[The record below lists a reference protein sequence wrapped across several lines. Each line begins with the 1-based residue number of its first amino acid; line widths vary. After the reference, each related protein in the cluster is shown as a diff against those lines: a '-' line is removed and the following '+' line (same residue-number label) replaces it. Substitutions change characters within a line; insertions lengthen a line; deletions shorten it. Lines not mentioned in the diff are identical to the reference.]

1 MRYLAQ
7 ERLAELQQ
15 LTRAFRANVLIVGPL
30 AASQHDEIVQL
41 VTRQT
46 GFDVLYAQ
54 RASTLVLPTHSEV
67 IVVLDDVCALSPD
80 DQDRLLEFISRYD
93 GLVVSFALRSP
104 YAMVCAGTFIE
115 RLYYHL
121 NTVCVV
127 LADE

>member
-1 MRYLAQ
+1 MGECGPDAVPSK
-7 ERLAELQQ
+7 EL
-15 LTRAFRANVLIVGPL
+15 R
-30 AASQHDEIVQL
+30 AAS
-41 VTRQT
+41 
-46 GFDVLYAQ
+46 
-54 RASTLVLPTHSEV
+54 
-67 IVVLDDVCALSPD
+67 ALSGLIRCRS
-80 DQDRLLEFISRYD
+80 QRSHD